1 MAIAMDDS
9 VGLARPRTLPHLL
22 RMLGVNHKP
31 VSEQWHQIMAWLE
44 HNEASREL
52 WLSLLANGYGL
63 HLEQD
68 MPSFKRPGPR
78 RRVGE
83 MW

>member
-1 MAIAMDDS
+1 
-9 VGLARPRTLPHLL
+9 
-22 RMLGVNHKP
+22 MLGVSDKP
-31 VSEQWHQIMAWLE
+31 FGQHWAPIVAWLE

-68 MPSFKRPGPR
+68 IPSFKRSVPR
-78 RRVGE
+78 RRITTASGTKASLLI
-83 MW
+83 